1 MSIATAGA
9 SEKLTSKL
17 EDARAITPLQTC
29 ELLGISMAHLY
40 KHMHEF
46 DTYLDGRSRKITL
59 ASIKRR
65 QARLIAQ
72 ASGKRPRGRPRK
84 NAALAQPQAPVSA

>member
-1 MSIATAGA
+1 MPNHSDGA
-9 SEKLTSKL
+9 FDL
-17 EDARAITPLQTC
+17 DRVRAITPLQAC

-40 KHMHEF
+40 KHMNEF

-72 ASGKRPRGRPRK
+72 ASGKRPRGRPRR
-84 NAALAQPQAPVSA
+84 AQAPAQPQEASA